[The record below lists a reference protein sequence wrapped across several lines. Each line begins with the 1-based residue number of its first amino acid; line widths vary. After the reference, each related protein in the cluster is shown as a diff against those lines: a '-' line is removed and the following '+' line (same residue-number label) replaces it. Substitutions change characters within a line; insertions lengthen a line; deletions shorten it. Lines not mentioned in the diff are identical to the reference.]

1 MLEPMQ
7 TVETKETPGAERF
20 VERAVG
26 ERNEMLGVRAAA
38 EGSRPDPELAERAQR
53 RKFTAAYKLR
63 ILREAAGATK
73 PGEIASMLRRE
84 GLYTSHLTAWRKQ
97 QDAGALAGLE
107 PRKRGPRGPS
117 SEQVELRSV
126 RARLE
131 RAEAELATARRVI
144 EVQGNVSALLE
155 DLLAPKSAPDP
166 DTQPRSGR

>member
-1 MLEPMQ
+1 MLEPKQ
-7 TVETKETPGAERF
+7 TVETVETPGAGLF
-20 VERAVG
+20 VEGAEG
-26 ERNEMLGVRAAA
+26 ERNEMPGAHAAG

-53 RKFTAAYKLR
+53 RKFTAGYKLR

-73 PGEIASMLRRE
+73 PGEIAAMLRRE

-107 PRKRGPRGPS
+107 PRKRGPSGPS
-117 SEQVELRSV
+117 PEQVELRAL

-155 DLLAPKSAPDP
+155 DLLAPRGAL
-166 DTQPRSGR
+166 DTQPRPGR

>member
-1 MLEPMQ
+1 MLEPKQ
-7 TVETKETPGAERF
+7 TVEAEETGGAGLFVEGAE
-20 VERAVG
+20 G
-26 ERNEMLGVRAAA
+26 ERNEMPGACAADG
-38 EGSRPDPELAERAQR
+38 GSRPDPELAETAKR

-63 ILREAAGATK
+63 ILREAAAATK
-73 PGEIASMLRRE
+73 PGEIAAMLRRE

-107 PRKRGPRGPS
+107 PRKRGPSGPS
-117 SEQVELRSV
+117 PEQVEVRTL

-131 RAEAELATARRVI
+131 RAEAELQTARRVI

-155 DLLAPKSAPDP
+155 DLLAPRSAL

>member
-1 MLEPMQ
+1 MLEPKQ
-7 TVETKETPGAERF
+7 SVETVETPGAGLF
-20 VERAVG
+20 VEGAVG
-26 ERNEMLGVRAAA
+26 ERKEMPGAHAV
-38 EGSRPDPELAERAQR
+38 GSRPDPELAERAQR
-53 RKFTAAYKLR
+53 RKFTAGYKLR

-73 PGEIASMLRRE
+73 PGEIAAMLRRE

-107 PRKRGPRGPS
+107 PRKRGPSGPS
-117 SEQVELRSV
+117 PEQVELRAV

-155 DLLAPKSAPDP
+155 DLLAPRGAL
-166 DTQPRSGR
+166 DTQPRPGR

>member
-7 TVETKETPGAERF
+7 AVEMEGTPGAERF
-20 VERAVG
+20 VELAVG
-26 ERNEMLGVRAAA
+26 ERNEMLGARAAA
-38 EGSRPDPELAERAQR
+38 GEGSRPDPELAERAKR
-53 RKFTAAYKLR
+53 RKFTAGYKLR
-63 ILREAAGATK
+63 ILREAAGATR

-117 SEQVELRSV
+117 TEQVELRDV

-131 RAEAELATARRVI
+131 RAEAELRTARRVI

-155 DLLAPKSAPDP
+155 DLLAPKGAS
-166 DTQPRSGR
+166 DTQPRPGR